1 MKRGGA
7 ILFFN
12 TLDFAIESDGSDVHI
27 TEGRLPYV
35 RIDGKLIEL
44 QGFPI
49 VTSEVMSGIFK
60 EMSINKEHLTGLSH
74 DSSYEYNNVRFRVHV
89 FKTMVGWSLS
99 LRLIPT
105 KIPNINGLHLPDA
118 VKGFTK
124 IKNGL
129 VLVTGVTGSGKSTT
143 LASIIQ
149 NINEEQNKRIIT
161 IEDPIEF
168 VYKDE
173 KSLILQR
180 QLGKDFISFD
190 GAIKD
195 AMRQDPDIIL
205 VGELRDLDTIKN
217 AVSLAETGH
226 LVFGTL
232 HTKSVP
238 ETFDR
243 IIDVFPSEQQ
253 KQIRVQISNVIQGIV
268 TQSLIK
274 KTGGGRVPVSEVM
287 VMTAGIKNIISQAGK
302 LSGIE
307 DQMLMNHGKNGSQTF
322 TQSLAFL
329 VKQGLIEMKVALEE
343 AGSQEEQAK
352 LLSFLER

>member
-1 MKRGGA
+1 
-7 ILFFN
+7 
-12 TLDFAIESDGSDVHI
+12 
-27 TEGRLPYV
+27 
-35 RIDGKLIEL
+35 
-44 QGFPI
+44 
-49 VTSEVMSGIFK
+49 
-60 EMSINKEHLTGLSH
+60 
-74 DSSYEYNNVRFRVHV
+74 
-89 FKTMVGWSLS
+89 
-99 LRLIPT
+99 
-105 KIPNINGLHLPDA
+105 
-118 VKGFTK
+118 
-124 IKNGL
+124 
-129 VLVTGVTGSGKSTT
+129 

-322 TQSLAFL
+322 IQSLAFL
-329 VKQGLIEMKVALEE
+329 VKEGLIEMKVALEE